1 MLNLEKKKPSPLQCS
16 ELLVEDL
23 RNGAVF
29 TRLTLILE
37 PRQVFLTNVITTKL
51 IVSESAQV
59 YGYTLWVITS
69 PLSFFLLLFFLFL
82 LLVMNVLKLP
92 A

>member
-1 MLNLEKKKPSPLQCS
+1 M
-16 ELLVEDL
+16 EDL

-51 IVSESAQV
+51 IVSDSAQF
-59 YGYTLWVITS
+59 YGYALWVITS
-69 PLSFFLLLFFLFL
+69 PQLLLATFFSFSP
-82 LLVMNVLKLP
+82 VGHECFK
-92 A
+92 AA